1 MAKTEDKMTELVV
14 SVVEE
19 AVGVTVSLVMS
30 LQLSPSTQAP
40 EASTPPILMAS
51 KVASTTDGTP
61 LVSSPLAM

>member
-19 AVGVTVSLVMS
+19 AVGVTVSLVMI

-51 KVASTTDGTP
+51 KTASTTDGTP
-61 LVSSPLAM
+61 FSSALEAM